1 MNSFRNLLPAART
14 FGAGA
19 LLGLPAITP
28 VFAATGD
35 DPITPQGMLLVGS
48 VALLGIALAL
58 KAFGLRKERSAGT
71 TPDAPDLRWWKNP

>member
-1 MNSFRNLLPAART
+1 MTSFRNLLPAART

-35 DPITPQGMLLVGS
+35 DPITPQGMLLAGS
-48 VALLGIALAL
+48 VALLGIALVL
-58 KAFGLRKERSAGT
+58 KALGDKERGAGP